1 MSLPHAILGLL
12 AHEPLT
18 GYDLK
23 RRWFDQALR
32 YFWPADQAQIYRTLD
47 GLLAQG
53 LVDVQVEPGTDRPSR
68 KVYSPTAAGRA
79 ELRRWLT
86 TPQLLPTV
94 RDPLLVQLFCAA
106 DLAEQELQR
115 LLTGQRAAHQTRLS
129 EYQEILT
136 RLSPLPSSRRQRLWL
151 LTLEN
156 GIRREQAYL
165 DWLDAAMAGLDAVDS
180 ELGERAGHSRMPDS
194 IHR

>member
-12 AHEPLT
+12 AHEPMT

-47 GLLAQG
+47 GLLGQG
-53 LVDVQVEPGTDRPSR
+53 WVDVQVEPGTDRPSR
-68 KVYSPTAAGRA
+68 KVYSPTSAGRA
-79 ELRRWLT
+79 ELRRWLI
-86 TPQLLPTV
+86 TPQPLPTV

-106 DLAEQELQR
+106 ELSEEELQR
-115 LLTGQRAAHQTRLS
+115 LLDEQRAAHRTRLE
-129 EYQEILT
+129 EYQEILA
-136 RLSPLPSSRRQRLWL
+136 RIAPLPVSRQQRLWL

-165 DWLDAAMAGLDAVDS
+165 DWLDAALADLNAADS
-180 ELGERAGHSRMPDS
+180 DVGGRAGHSA
-194 IHR
+194 